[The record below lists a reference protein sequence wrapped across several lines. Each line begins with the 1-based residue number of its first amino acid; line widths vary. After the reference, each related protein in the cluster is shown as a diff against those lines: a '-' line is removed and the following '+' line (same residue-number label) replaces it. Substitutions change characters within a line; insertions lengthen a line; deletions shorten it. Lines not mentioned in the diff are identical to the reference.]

1 MYSSAIVLTF
11 QSLDLARI
19 DRIIRCSLES
29 LQSHGFQSLFN
40 HKGHQALSVEP
51 VPESSVSTY
60 EDRKLADKE
69 AWWKTGLKAINE
81 GKLAVL
87 LLSGGQAREFYLQ

>member
-1 MYSSAIVLTF
+1 MLTAVIIF

-19 DRIIRCSLES
+19 DKIIRCSLES
-29 LQSHGFQSLFN
+29 RQSHDFHPLFN
-40 HKGHQALSVEP
+40 HKGPPSLSVEP

-69 AWWKTGLKAINE
+69 AWWKSGLKAIYE

-87 LLSGGQAREFYLQ
+87 LLSGGQAR